1 MQKLKEQIKKFYKDN
16 KNLLAYTYFKKYDF
30 EKYVNFVF
38 IFSIVTFTLSTL
50 SILFIIYL
58 ITNFLDIVIILIS
71 VLFGIFV
78 FFLTIFYFYI
88 YPILARED
96 YKREIDINIPLF
108 SLYFYV
114 YISSNSNIIDVFRF
128 LAKRKEFGNLC
139 NELKFLINLID
150 VLGYDLINALLV
162 LASKTPSY
170 KLKEFL
176 YGLYSTIKSGG
187 SILEFVKV
195 YSKNSIKD
203 YEILLKNYN
212 EKINTLITLYSF
224 IFAMFPLI
232 LLIISFIISYV
243 SGNIAILNQLLFFYL
258 VILPLCYI
266 TYLYFIEIIQPKI

>member
-1 MQKLKEQIKKFYKDN
+1 MQKLKEQIKKLYKDN
-16 KNLLAYTYFKKYDF
+16 KNLIIYTYFKKYDF
-30 EKYVNFVF
+30 EQYVNFAF
-38 IFSIVTFTLSTL
+38 IFSIITFTLSTL
-50 SILFIIYL
+50 FILFIIYL

-71 VLFGIFV
+71 ILFGTFV

-114 YISSNSNIIDVFRF
+114 YISSNSNIMDVFRF
-128 LAKRKEFGNLC
+128 LARRKEFGSLS

-162 LASKTPSY
+162 LANKTPSY

-187 SILEFVKV
+187 SLLEFVKV

-203 YEILLKNYN
+203 YEILLKSYN
-212 EKINTLITLYSF
+212 EKINTLITIYSF
-224 IFAMFPLI
+224 AFAMFPLI

-243 SGNIAILNQLLFFYL
+243 SGNIIIINQLLFFYL